1 MANNSRGH
9 VVRRSDYDAL
19 EGLAEY
25 DISARRDGYDRTTRQ
40 YRYIVRKPGYM
51 SEQVARQLCR
61 DWGLAARWFW
71 VSANSHKQFCA
82 AWESVLARRA

>member
-1 MANNSRGH
+1 MANNSKGQ

-25 DISARRDGYDRTTRQ
+25 DISARRAGYDRTTRQ
-40 YRYIVRKPGYM
+40 YRYIVRKPEYM
-51 SEQVARQLCR
+51 SEQMARQLCR
-61 DWGLAARWFW
+61 DWGLAARWLW
-71 VSANSHKQFCA
+71 VGANSHKQFCG